1 MDSSVVRASDSWSKG
16 PGFKFRHERRDNF
29 LLQGQLFVLTLISV
43 SAPPPCYRI
52 ARKRSRSFCQ
62 KSRWQVTAKHAYI
75 LSMWLWKEWH
85 CKLVHGW
92 MVYTE
97 PAPRTCAFHV
107 APAMQQPK
115 SATSTPVHHF
125 HHALWKDKVT
135 LSESYATCAQWVFSR
150 AELNSYIN
158 LKIIIIMKV
167 KINWGKI
174 QRTTPFFVDLQF
186 VSKILDRCSTSS
198 KVHSH
203 ENNPWQK
210 CTCIFIHN
218 LYAKLRASSVLSR
231 TPKVLST
238 RKERTSLWN
247 KS

>member
-1 MDSSVVRASDSWSKG
+1 
-16 PGFKFRHERRDNF
+16 
-29 LLQGQLFVLTLISV
+29 
-43 SAPPPCYRI
+43 
-52 ARKRSRSFCQ
+52 
-62 KSRWQVTAKHAYI
+62 
-75 LSMWLWKEWH
+75 MWLWKKWH

-125 HHALWKDKVT
+125 HHVHGKDKVT

-150 AELNSYIN
+150 AELNSYIK
-158 LKIIIIMKV
+158 LRIIIIIMKV

-174 QRTTPFFVDLQF
+174 QQTTPFFVDLQLF
-186 VSKILDRCSTSS
+186 VLKILDRCSTSS

-210 CTCIFIHN
+210 WLQFTCTFSITCTLNWELLVFYPRRQRCFGDVKMKHE
-218 LYAKLRASSVLSR
+218 KRAHKFVKQELVMVSE
-231 TPKVLST
+231 KVTL
-238 RKERTSLWN
+238 
-247 KS
+247 